1 MARKKFIITI
11 TGVSLITISWII
23 YVTLNPMQNGTGM
36 MKFLSLSELKATQES
51 SRVRLGGKVQPGSI
65 IISDADLLDASFE
78 LSQGEISIPVV
89 FYGTRPDLFKD
100 DAEII
105 VEGKYLSGMFNADQ
119 LQVKCASRY
128 EGDLRDESSYRIDE
142 L

>member
-51 SRVRLGGKVQPGSI
+51 SRVRLGGKVEPGSI
-65 IISDADLLDASFE
+65 IMPPNDFVAVLHE
-78 LSQGEISIPVV
+78 LI
-89 FYGTRPDLFKD
+89 F
-100 DAEII
+100 
-105 VEGKYLSGMFNADQ
+105 
-119 LQVKCASRY
+119 CC
-128 EGDLRDESSYRIDE
+128 SSHTF
-142 L
+142 

>member
-23 YVTLNPMQNGTGM
+23 YVTLDPMQSGTGM

-51 SRVRLGGKVQPGSI
+51 SRVRLGGKVEPGSM
-65 IISDADLLDASFE
+65 LDASFE
-78 LSQGEISIPVV
+78 LSQGEVSIPVV

-128 EGDLRDESSYRIDE
+128 EGDLIDESSYRIDE